1 MTADH
6 WGYEKEQ
13 QPDIVEVIRC
23 KYCDHW
29 ETAYD
34 ADKAE
39 HGLCY
44 GHRFSMFITPA
55 DGYCYKGARR
65 GQWSNISKAE

>member
-1 MTADH
+1 MTTDH

-23 KYCDHW
+23 KYCDSW

-39 HGLCY
+39 HGLCR
-44 GHRFSMFITPA
+44 GHSFSMFVTPA

-65 GQWSNISKAE
+65 VKWSNISKAE

>member
-1 MTADH
+1 MTTDH

-29 ETAYD
+29 YN
-34 ADKAE
+34 
-39 HGLCY
+39 HY
-44 GHRFSMFITPA
+44 GKDQFP
-55 DGYCYKGARR
+55 YKGQCELMELPTDDDFYCKGGERR
-65 GQWSNISKAE
+65 AKWSNISKAE

>member
-1 MTADH
+1 MTTDH

-13 QPDIVEVIRC
+13 QRDIVEVIRC
-23 KYCDHW
+23 KNCDHW

-39 HGLCY
+39 YGLCY
-44 GHRFSMFITPA
+44 WNKFSMFITPA
-55 DGYCYKGARR
+55 YGYCYKGERR
-65 GQWSNISKAE
+65 EKWKRGNVRC

>member
-6 WGYEKEQ
+6 WAYEKEQ

-29 ETAYD
+29 DKETHACD
-34 ADKAE
+34 RNHLFVCWAE
-39 HGLCY
+39 DDFCSFGV
-44 GHRFSMFITPA
+44 
-55 DGYCYKGARR
+55 RR
-65 GQWSNISKAE
+65 EKWSNISKAE

>member
-1 MTADH
+1 MTTDH

-29 ETAYD
+29 NKKT
-34 ADKAE
+34 
-39 HGLCY
+39 HGCDRNRLFEYWEEDDFCSF
-44 GHRFSMFITPA
+44 GV
-55 DGYCYKGARR
+55 RR
-65 GQWSNISKAE
+65 EKWSNISKAE

>member
-29 ETAYD
+29 RHKFDDDRFGECD
-34 ADKAE
+34 IG
-39 HGLCY
+39 HGYIGRDFFCAA
-44 GHRFSMFITPA
+44 GE
-55 DGYCYKGARR
+55 RR
-65 GQWSNISKAE
+65 EKWSNT